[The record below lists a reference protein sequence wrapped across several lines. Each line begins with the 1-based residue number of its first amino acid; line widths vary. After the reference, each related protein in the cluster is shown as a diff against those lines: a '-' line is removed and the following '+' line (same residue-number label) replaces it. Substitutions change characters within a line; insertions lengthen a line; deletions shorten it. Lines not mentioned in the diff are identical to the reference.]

1 MKVFGWDIV
10 NGEDRGFPVDKGRLF
25 NLPSG
30 FIRGK
35 LQLCADL
42 AGQGVDLADLV
53 QIRAVYM
60 PGASNHFVIDH
71 IRVQP
76 CVLLEHVLIDQGT
89 NAALT
94 ADIAV
99 ALQDRE
105 NIAQLDAADAQLLGK
120 RLLWREAI
128 CRFGIFAN

>member
-1 MKVFGWDIV
+1 
-10 NGEDRGFPVDKGRLF
+10 
-25 NLPSG
+25 
-30 FIRGK
+30 
-35 LQLCADL
+35 
-42 AGQGVDLADLV
+42 
-53 QIRAVYM
+53 M

-99 ALQDRE
+99 ALQNRE